1 MKVLAINGSARKNG
15 NTAIMIN
22 TLLSELTAEGI
33 ETEHVQL
40 AGQDLRGCLACY
52 KCFETKDKKCI
63 QKKDKLNE
71 LIEKMQGADGIVLGS
86 PTYFANVTSNM
97 KSLIDR
103 AGLVSIANGR
113 MFARKVGAAVV
124 AARRGGAIHTFNSLN
139 HFFFINEMVVP
150 GSIYWNMGFGREIGE
165 VSGDEE
171 GLRTMRTLGQHMA
184 WLLKK
189 IHA

>member
-15 NTAIMIN
+15 NTAIMID
-22 TLLSELTAEGI
+22 TLLAELSAEGI
-33 ETEHVQL
+33 ATEHVQL

-52 KCFETKDKKCI
+52 KCFETKDRRCI
-63 QKKDKLNE
+63 QKKDPVNE
-71 LIEKMQGADGIVLGS
+71 LIEKMLDADGIVLGS
-86 PTYFANVTSNM
+86 PTYFANVTTNM

-103 AGLVSIANGR
+103 AGMTSIANGR
-113 MFARKVGAAVV
+113 MFARKVGASVV

-165 VSGDEE
+165 INSDEE
-171 GLRTMRTLGQHMA
+171 GLRTMSTLGRHMA